1 MMKDIDIP
9 KILKAF
15 FIFMVVLFISYA
27 ISFLLSKSFPK
38 FPVPT
43 PLIGLVLLYASL
55 EFKIVKVSDLDGFA
69 SVLIGLIGFL
79 FVPSGVSI
87 MVSLDILKAEGV
99 QLITIIVLSTII
111 MLLSVAWATKFIF
124 KYLTKE
130 HGELNLE
137 EELKVEE

>member
-1 MMKDIDIP
+1 MKDINIP

-15 FIFMVVLFISYA
+15 FIYAIVLFISYTV
-27 ISFLLSKSFPK
+27 SYVLKLSFPK

-43 PLIGLVLLYASL
+43 PLVGLVLLYAAL
-55 EFKIVKVSDLDGFA
+55 EFKIVKVDDIDDFS

-87 MVSLDILKAEGV
+87 MVSLDILKAEGA

-111 MLLSVAWATKFIF
+111 MLLSVAWTTKLVF

-130 HGELNLE
+130 HGDLHLE
-137 EELKVEE
+137 NVNGED

>member
-1 MMKDIDIP
+1 MKEVNIP

-15 FIFMVVLFISYA
+15 FIYLIVLFISYT

-55 EFKIVKVSDLDGFA
+55 EFKLIKVEDIEGVS

-79 FVPSGVSI
+79 FVPSGISI
-87 MVSLDILKAEGV
+87 MVSLDILKAEGL
-99 QLITIIVLSTII
+99 QLITLIILSTII
-111 MLLSVAWATKFIF
+111 MLLSVAWTTKFVF
-124 KYLTKE
+124 QYLTKD
-130 HGELNLE
+130 GGKVDLSSDVKTE
-137 EELKVEE
+137 E

>member
-1 MMKDIDIP
+1 MKDINIP
-9 KILKAF
+9 KILKAL
-15 FIFMVVLFISYA
+15 FIFVVVLFISYT
-27 ISFLLSKSFPK
+27 ISFLLSKAFPK

-55 EFKIVKVSDLDGFA
+55 EFKIVKVEDIDGFA

-87 MVSLDILKAEGV
+87 MNSLDILKAEGF
-99 QLITIIVLSTII
+99 QLITIIVLSTVI
-111 MLLSVAWATKFIF
+111 MLLSVAWTTKYVF

-130 HGELNLE
+130 HGDLHLE
-137 EELKVEE
+137 DETKVEE